1 MNLSDMS
8 TRVRRDLKD
17 EDSASYRW
25 TDNEIGRHID
35 HALRDLS
42 RVSPLQVKA
51 TLTTTTG
58 SRDISIAALSN
69 LVVIE
74 AVEYPVGHYPPIYVP
89 YSLWGSTLSLL
100 IDKAPSGVE
109 NVNVYYGKLHTLDA
123 TTSTLQPP
131 LEDLVAIGA
140 EAYAAIEWASFAT
153 NRVNVGGGAVSGNY
167 LSWGRERLDAF
178 HEGLSTLG
186 RNAALR
192 VRQLYRPYEPKP
204 SQSTDWGP

>member
-1 MNLSDMS
+1 MNLSDMR
-8 TRVRRDLKD
+8 TRIRRDLKD

-25 TDNEIGRHID
+25 SDNEIDRHID
-35 HALRDLS
+35 HALRDIS
-42 RVSPLQVKA
+42 QVSPLQVKA
-51 TLTTTTG
+51 TLTTTAG
-58 SRDISIAALSN
+58 SRDISISTLSN
-69 LVVIE
+69 MVVIE
-74 AVEYPVGHYPPIYVP
+74 AVEYPVGNYPSIYVP

-100 IDKAPSGVE
+100 IDKAPPGVE
-109 NVNVYYGKLHTLDA
+109 NVNIYYGKLHTLDA

-153 NRVNVGGGAVSGNY
+153 NRVNVGGGAVSENY
-167 LSWGRERLDAF
+167 LAWGRERLAAF
-178 HEGLSTLG
+178 HSGLAAQG

>member
-1 MNLSDMS
+1 MNLGDIR

-25 TDNEIGRHID
+25 TDNEIDRHID

-42 RVSPLQVKA
+42 QVAPLQVKA
-51 TLTTTTG
+51 SLTTTPG
-58 SRDISIAALSN
+58 SRDISTSTLSN

-74 AVEYPVGHYPPIYVP
+74 AVEYPVGHYPPVYVP

-100 IDKAPSGVE
+100 IDNVPSGGE
-109 NVNVYYGKLHTLDA
+109 SVNVYYGKLHTLDA
-123 TTSTLQPP
+123 TTSTLPPP

-153 NRVNVGGGAVSGNY
+153 NRVNIGGSEVSENY
-167 LSWGRERLDAF
+167 LAWGREWLAAF
-178 HEGLSTLG
+178 HSGLASQG

-192 VRQLYRPYEPKP
+192 VRQLYRPYEPRP

>member
-1 MNLSDMS
+1 MNLSDMR

-25 TDNEIGRHID
+25 SDNEIDRHID

-42 RVSPLQVKA
+42 QVSPLQVKA
-51 TLTTTTG
+51 TLTTTAG

-100 IDKAPSGVE
+100 IDKAPPGVE
-109 NVNVYYGKLHTLDA
+109 NVNIYYGKLHTLDA

-153 NRVNVGGGAVSGNY
+153 NRVNVGGGAVSENY
-167 LSWGRERLDAF
+167 LAWGRERLAAF
-178 HEGLSTLG
+178 HSGLAAQG